1 MIFDGMRWVRC
12 RSVVVL
18 PYEMWHGEHKNYAMF
33 GKISKKSAK
42 GAVKTGS
49 VYRHSYPRR
58 FWEGDTCPE
67 PDMMEQE
74 RGRLDNEPFDVPAW
88 IVYAVP
94 VPMKGH
100 SLTHLMYAKNGYSYL
115 VIDGRVYVRGP
126 KAR

>member
-67 PDMMEQE
+67 PN
-74 RGRLDNEPFDVPAW
+74 RSV
-88 IVYAVP
+88 VVSTTS
-94 VPMKGH
+94 H
-100 SLTHLMYAKNGYSYL
+100 SMCRHGSSTPCQC
-115 VIDGRVYVRGP
+115 R
-126 KAR
+126 